1 MANIR
6 ALVLRAPGT
15 NCDVETAYALEQ
27 AGASVQRWHVYAL
40 REQPDRLRTFQMLV
54 IPGGFSYGDDIA
66 AGKVFALELT
76 RYLKD
81 AVLDLHERGGLILGI
96 CNGFQVLLKAG
107 LLPDPLCGDGEW
119 ERPAV
124 TLSFNDSGRFEDRW
138 VWLRVR
144 AGNCPFLSGIDTLH
158 LPVAHAEGRFTAR
171 TAQELERLVADD
183 ARGLLCYCLPPGVTP
198 PTEEVP
204 YPWNPNGSEG
214 NVAGLADRTGRILG
228 LMPHPERHVQP
239 HHHPRWT
246 RFDPDRGPLG
256 SGRRIFE
263 NAVRWLASA

>member
-1 MANIR
+1 MATVR

-27 AGASVQRWHVYAL
+27 AGADVERRHVFAL
-40 REQPDRLRTFQMLV
+40 REQPEQLDRFQLLV

-66 AGKVFALELT
+66 AGKVFALELS

-81 AVLDLHERGGLILGI
+81 AVLRLHARGGLILGI
-96 CNGFQVLLKAG
+96 CNGFQVLVKAG
-107 LLPDPLCGDGEW
+107 LLPDPDTGAG
-119 ERPAV
+119 RV

-138 VWLRVR
+138 VWLQVR
-144 AGNCPFLSGIDTLH
+144 AGNSPFLAGLDRLH
-158 LPVAHAEGRFTAR
+158 LPVAHAEGRFTVR
-171 TAQELERLVADD
+171 TAEDLTQILQDGS
-183 ARGLLCYCLPPGVTP
+183 RGLLRYSAPPGVSADG
-198 PTEEVP
+198 VP

-214 NVAGLADRTGRILG
+214 DVAGLADRTGRILG
-228 LMPHPERHVQP
+228 LMPHPERHVLD

-246 RFDPDRGPLG
+246 RSDPDRGPLG

-263 NAVRWLASA
+263 NAVRWLRAG